1 MHAAVFFSLFGV
13 QTDPKIVGT
22 GRWVFPSANSP
33 RSFFSELEIHQKE
46 GSPFGGQGR
55 QDPTV
60 AIPESPRLSLFDD
73 YGVASD
79 FVNVSPAL
87 ELRGFTR
94 DSGSGGA
101 SGGFPGAQGIWKG
114 NPPLREPFHPDG
126 VPEGVFQC
134 TKTDC
139 KDCRPTRSTVMPDK
153 YDRSGSWLDFITHFK
168 TIAELNFWD
177 GEGMAKFLTVTL

>member
-79 FVNVSPAL
+79 SEFVNVSPAL
-87 ELRGFTR
+87 ELRGLPEIPALVVLL
-94 DSGSGGA
+94 GA
-101 SGGFPGAQGIWKG
+101 SLEPKESGKVTHRYESRSILMVY
-114 NPPLREPFHPDG
+114 LRVCFS
-126 VPEGVFQC
+126 VQKQTV
-134 TKTDC
+134 KTVGLLVL
-139 KDCRPTRSTVMPDK
+139 P
-153 YDRSGSWLDFITHFK
+153 
-168 TIAELNFWD
+168 
-177 GEGMAKFLTVTL
+177 